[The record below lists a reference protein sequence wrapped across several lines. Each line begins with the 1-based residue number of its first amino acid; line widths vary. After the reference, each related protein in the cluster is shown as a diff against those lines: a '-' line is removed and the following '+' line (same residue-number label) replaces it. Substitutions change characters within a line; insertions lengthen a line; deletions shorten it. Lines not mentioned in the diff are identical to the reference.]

1 MSNERTRDIRDAC
14 NKFLEKKGLLM
25 DYRQAH
31 DQMMKTRMKKKRKS
45 LAEKAAEELEA
56 NTEEG

>member
-1 MSNERTRDIRDAC
+1 
-14 NKFLEKKGLLM
+14 M